1 MAAGGLKKTSSSPLC
16 LSSVNHI
23 SRNCVDLDKSVE
35 FYENVLG
42 FKPIKRPG
50 SFGFAG
56 AWLYNYGMGVHLLQ
70 VEEDIELA
78 IQNRNREINPR
89 DDHISFQCEDIVQVE
104 NDLKERSIKCTRRVV
119 EEGGIMV
126 EQLFF
131 HDPDGF
137 MIEVCNCDKL
147 PVEPLTSPACNSRR
161 YPKPFKATTHTLAS
175 DSFTQHLQGDYRTSN
190 EQYAMYV

>member
-1 MAAGGLKKTSSSPLC
+1 
-16 LSSVNHI
+16 V
-23 SRNCVDLDKSVE
+23 
-35 FYENVLG
+35 
-42 FKPIKRPG
+42 
-50 SFGFAG
+50 
-56 AWLYNYGMGVHLLQ
+56 
-70 VEEDIELA
+70 
-78 IQNRNREINPR
+78 
-89 DDHISFQCEDIVQVE
+89 QCEDIVQVE
-104 NDLKERSIKCTRRVV
+104 NDLKERNIKCTRRVV

-161 YPKPFKATTHTLAS
+161 YTKPFKTTTHTLAS
-175 DSFTQHLQGDYRTSN
+175 DSFTQHLQGDFRTSN

>member
-1 MAAGGLKKTSSSPLC
+1 
-16 LSSVNHI
+16 V
-23 SRNCVDLDKSVE
+23 
-35 FYENVLG
+35 
-42 FKPIKRPG
+42 
-50 SFGFAG
+50 
-56 AWLYNYGMGVHLLQ
+56 
-70 VEEDIELA
+70 
-78 IQNRNREINPR
+78 
-89 DDHISFQCEDIVQVE
+89 QCEDIVQVE